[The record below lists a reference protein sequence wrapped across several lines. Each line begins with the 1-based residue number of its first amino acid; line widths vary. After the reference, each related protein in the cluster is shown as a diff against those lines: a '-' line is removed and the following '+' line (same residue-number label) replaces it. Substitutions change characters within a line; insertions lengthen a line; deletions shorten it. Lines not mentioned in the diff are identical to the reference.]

1 MDATFPQTPL
11 AALESRRN
19 VWHVSTV
26 EQIERVIEQL
36 APEDFEKLSAWI
48 EQRRAARSVPYP
60 NPAGTSPVFRDH
72 QGFLNSYAPED
83 EGLYDDAASR

>member
-1 MDATFPQTPL
+1 
-11 AALESRRN
+11 
-19 VWHVSTV
+19 VSTV

-48 EQRRAARSVPYP
+48 EQRRGARSVPYP
-60 NPAGTSPVFRDH
+60 TPAGTSPIFRDH

-83 EGLYDDAASR
+83 EGLYDDAPSR